1 MDNSYLNPHQV
12 IAIVDQLVST
22 VFNSNSKVSQITDAL
37 NECYAHFTSI
47 YDDSLNYTFS
57 ISAFLS
63 VTQSL
68 VNDFYSEEVIW
79 DEELTVEF
87 INQLLR
93 FYPHYQ
99 LDKVSHAQQEV
110 KSSQS
115 LQTYLQQLITHH
127 KRLLFVRID
136 LKYLDSAQS
145 DLTIK
150 EFHEHMRRLTQ
161 RISNQKSCFRGL
173 QGYAWALEQGYENGS
188 LHCHLL
194 LIYDG
199 AKHQNGWYLAKAV
212 GEKWTEITHGQGSY
226 FNCHDTK
233 YTSYYE
239 ASGTLGIGMIH
250 RYNDREVSNALRTAS
265 YLTCPTKY
273 DQRLKVLLPNMRTF
287 GHGQYR
293 NSKRRGLPPITK

>member
-37 NECYAHFTSI
+37 NECYAHFMSI

-68 VNDFYSEEVIW
+68 VGNCYPEQVIW
-79 DEELTVEF
+79 TDTLTVGF
-87 INQLLR
+87 IDQLVS

-99 LDKVSHAQQEV
+99 LDRANHAQQEI
-110 KSSQS
+110 KSSHS

-127 KRLLFVRID
+127 KRLLFVRVD

-173 QGYAWALEQGYENGS
+173 QGYSWALEQGYENGS

-199 AKHQNGWYLAKAV
+199 AKHQNGWYLAKEV
-212 GEKWTEITHGQGSY
+212 GDKWKEITHGQGSY

-233 YTSYYE
+233 YASYYE

-250 RYNDREVSNALRTAS
+250 RDHDWEVSNALRTAS

-293 NSKRRGLPPITK
+293 NSKRRGLPLITK